1 MKRANQK
8 GAALIFTMIFV
19 TVLSIIAVSMISLSQ
34 SETWSSIN
42 YRLMTQS
49 RYGAEAGLH
58 SAANYLMNSY
68 VPPSTGGADL
78 FTSYNMGISP
88 VTLAAGGTPIVLGTT
103 MNGLGY
109 NYPVPGTQ
117 TAFNNAATGSVTSGN
132 NVVNYS
138 VNAELLT
145 MRKVRHCTTDLSL
158 TAQLWK
164 LTSHGDI
171 NGVRNSEVEVSA
183 LLESHVVPCFNYA
196 GYATGS
202 GCGSI
207 SFNGGG
213 QIDSYDSSN
222 MTLSGG
228 APVTQTYMGNLG
240 ANGNVNTAA
249 NTVINGTFSSPD
261 TGVGGCSSGSVDAL
275 SGNTTA
281 VTGCAYSPTNCVP
294 APGLVRLPQAV
305 TYPLPTIPST
315 VPNPSPN
322 VNSAQT
328 LSPCVQSC
336 PHNGGG
342 GGPNANG
349 SYGDISL
356 SGGASNVIH
365 FTPGTDP
372 VTGACVPG
380 TYYVNSISLSGNAS
394 ITIDPCSGT
403 GPGTGNPAVY
413 MPVVINI
420 VGQGQS
426 TVLDLGGNGT
436 VLPNNMFD
444 ASLIQFQYNG
454 TGAINIH
461 GNGNTTGVVYAPNA
475 AITLSGNGTIYGSVI
490 GNTLLANGN
499 PVRIHYDRNLQNNLV
514 TVGNWTMDTFTW
526 SKF

>member
-1 MKRANQK
+1 MKRHNQK
-8 GAALIFTMIFV
+8 GAALIFATIFAL
-19 TVLSIIAVSMISLSQ
+19 VLTIMGISLMFMAQ
-34 SETWSSIN
+34 SETWSTLN

-58 SAANYLMNSY
+58 SAANYLMNTY
-68 VPPSTGGADL
+68 VPPNDTGADVL
-78 FTSYNMGISP
+78 TSYNYAVSP
-88 VTLAAGGTPIVLGTT
+88 VTLLAGGAPIVLGTS
-103 MNGLGY
+103 MNGLAP
-109 NYPVPGTQ
+109 NYPVANVQSG
-117 TAFNNAATGSVTSGN
+117 FNTVTSSYVTAGN
-132 NVVNYS
+132 NTINYS
-138 VNAELLT
+138 TNAELLS
-145 MRKVRHCTTDLSL
+145 MRRVRHCTTDLVL

-171 NGVRNSEVEVSA
+171 TGVRNSEVEVSA

-213 QIDSYDSSN
+213 QIDSYDSSA

-228 APVTQTYMGNLG
+228 NPVTQTYMGNLG
-240 ANGNVNTAA
+240 SNGNVNTAA

-261 TGVGGCSSGSVDAL
+261 TGVGGCAAGAVDAL

-281 VTGCAYSPTNCVP
+281 VTGCGSSPTSCVP

-305 TYPLPTIPST
+305 TFPLPPIPNST
-315 VPNPSPN
+315 PNPSPN
-322 VNSAQT
+322 VSSAQT
-328 LSPCVQSC
+328 LDPCIQNC

-342 GGPNANG
+342 NGVNANG

-356 SGGASNVIH
+356 SGGASNIIH
-365 FTPGTDP
+365 FQPG
-372 VTGACVPG
+372 VLAGACVPG
-380 TYYVNSISLSGNAS
+380 VYYVNSISLAGNAS
-394 ITIDPCSGT
+394 ITVDPCPGTGT
-403 GPGTGNPAVY
+403 GPGNPAVY
-413 MPVVINI
+413 QPVVINI

-426 TVLDLGGNGT
+426 TVLDLGGNGMIN
-436 VLPNNMFD
+436 PNFD
-444 ASLIQFQYNG
+444 ASLIQIQYNG
-454 TGAINIH
+454 TGAINLH
-461 GNGNTTGVVYAPNA
+461 GNGSQSGVIYAPNA
-475 AITLSGNGTIYGSVI
+475 PVTLSGNGTIYGSVI

>member
-1 MKRANQK
+1 MKRLNEK
-8 GAALIFTMIFV
+8 GAAMLFAMIFTL
-19 TVLSIIAVSMISLSQ
+19 VLTIMGVSLMFLSQ
-34 SETWSSIN
+34 SETWASMN

-58 SAANYLMNSY
+58 AAANYLMNNY
-68 VPPSTGGADL
+68 TPPAGAAAL
-78 FTSYNMGISP
+78 GPYNVGVSP
-88 VTLAAGGTPIVLGTT
+88 VTTGGTPVILGVS
-103 MNGLGY
+103 MNGLGP
-109 NYPVPGTQ
+109 NYPDANVQ
-117 TAFNNAATGSVTSGN
+117 TAFNNASSNYVVSGN
-132 NVVNYS
+132 NNVNYT
-138 VNAELLT
+138 VNAELLS
-145 MRKVRHCTTDLSL
+145 MRPVKHCLTDLDL

-196 GYATGS
+196 GYATGT

-213 QIDSYDSSN
+213 QIDSYDSSA

-228 APVTQTYMGNLG
+228 APATQSYMGNLG
-240 ANGNVNTAA
+240 SNGNVNTAA

-261 TGVGGCSSGSVDAL
+261 GGVGACAAGSVDAL

-281 VTGCAYSPTNCVP
+281 VTGCGTNPVNCVP
-294 APGLVRLPQAV
+294 APGLVKLPQAV
-305 TYPLPTIPST
+305 TFPLPTIPNST
-315 VPNPSPN
+315 PNPSPN
-322 VNSAQT
+322 VSNTST
-328 LSPCVQSC
+328 LNACAGTGNC
-336 PHNGGG
+336 PHNGNGT
-342 GGPNANG
+342 PNG
-349 SYGDISL
+349 SYGTVSL
-356 SGGASNVIH
+356 SGGN
-365 FTPGTDP
+365 TLTLNPGVDP

-380 TYYVNSISLSGNAS
+380 TYYFDSLSLSGNAKV
-394 ITIDPCSGT
+394 TIAPC
-403 GPGTGNPAVY
+403 PGTGTGGVQAVY
-413 MPVVINI
+413 QKVIIDI
-420 VGQGQS
+420 VGSGGG

-436 VLPNNMFD
+436 VLPNNIFD

-454 TGAINIH
+454 PGAVNIH
-461 GNGNTTGVVYAPNA
+461 GNGNTTGVIYAPNA

-490 GNTLLANGN
+490 GASLLANGN